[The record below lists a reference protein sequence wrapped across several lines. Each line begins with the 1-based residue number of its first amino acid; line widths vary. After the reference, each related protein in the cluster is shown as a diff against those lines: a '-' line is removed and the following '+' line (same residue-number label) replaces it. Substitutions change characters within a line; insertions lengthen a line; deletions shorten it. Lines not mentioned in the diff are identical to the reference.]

1 MASGWAGNPSSPSKK
16 KLNKTKNPKNN
27 SKWLKIGWVFLLN

>member
-1 MASGWAGNPSSPSKK
+1 VDGPETHPAPAK